1 MGEHPVNEA
10 LPAATAAQDPEAS
23 FSLLGPVQVHQGAL
37 TLPLGPP
44 QQRAV
49 LAMLLCRHN
58 TVVGTGE
65 LVDGLWGEA
74 PPHTAVGTVRSY
86 VYRLRRILGARI
98 TTHGQGYRLRLGHG
112 ELDLCRFEDLVAEAR
127 GAAADGNPAAGRD
140 GLAEGLALWRGT
152 PLAGLPGP
160 QARIQRER
168 LAELRL
174 SVLVERIELDV
185 LLGRH
190 ARLVGELTGL
200 CAEHPRNDRLRALLD
215 TVLERSGRGREART
229 APPATGTAD
238 GRTAGPRPGAAP
250 PPAGR
255 PAAQSA
261 TPSPAQAATAPPAH
275 GWTAPPAAQAAASAS
290 PGAQAGTAP
299 GVQAGTAPGV
309 QAGTAP
315 AGQVCTVSGAQAR
328 TAPPAAQAATAP
340 PGGDTSGGP
349 RHVPPPPAQLPYV
362 PVDFTG
368 RTGPEQA
375 IVDAL
380 TPAPAPGP
388 AAGAP
393 LRSVAISA
401 VGGIGGVGK
410 TTLAVHAA
418 QRLRDHFPDGQLYA
432 NLRGVREDPADP
444 GAVLASFLR
453 ALGVAGAAVPDDPEE
468 RAGLYRSRLA
478 GRRVLLVLDD
488 ARDTAQVEPLL
499 PGSPTCAVLVTSR
512 HTLPGLP
519 ASLRLRLDVLPD
531 AEALAMLG
539 RIVGEARIAAEPDAA
554 LALVG
559 RCGALPLALRLAGS
573 RLATRPAWALADYVR
588 LLDGARPALLG
599 RAGGQGGADGV
610 DACFR
615 LSYDLLD
622 PEQARLFQ
630 LLSLPRAA
638 ALDTAGAAA
647 LAGMAEAEAEGHL
660 ERIAAL
666 GLLESPAPGVHRLHD
681 LLREYAAARSRE
693 DDTPAD
699 RTAALLRLLAHVR
712 ERARSAYAAERPG
725 HPLATPARPPAAAPV
740 PAGLPFDHACVLAV
754 AVQAVQA
761 APEAVGPAADTVLAL
776 DPLLDGSF
784 LWGALVSPARGI
796 LGTAQA
802 RGDVRAAGRTGHM
815 LGAAL
820 MRLGRLDEADRALQ
834 DADRAAR
841 TCGDDVILTEILT
854 TRALVRQALSD
865 WETAGALY
873 REAVDTGTR
882 CGNGWGVGHA
892 LSNSVGALLR
902 SGRAADADAAARA
915 ALDAA
920 RARGDRYAEAH
931 ALYSQGIVA
940 RHTGRTEEA
949 VTLHRESAA
958 LGVRHGYPVYA
969 AMNLVSQ
976 TAALLAG
983 DRAREA
989 ADCGER
995 AVEAARRVG
1004 WRAAEAR
1011 ALRLL
1016 GTALAAAGD
1025 REAAASRLEEA
1036 VRLLDALALP
1046 EAADAR
1052 TVLATLTSPEP
1063 TDTPDPAP
1071 GA

>member
-1 MGEHPVNEA
+1 MNEA
-10 LPAATAAQDPEAS
+10 LPAATAAHDPDAS
-23 FSLLGPVQVHQGAL
+23 FSLLGPVQAHHGAL
-37 TLPLGPP
+37 ALPLGPP

-127 GAAADGNPAAGRD
+127 GAAADGNPAAARD
-140 GLAEGLALWRGT
+140 GLAEGLGLWRGT

-229 APPATGTAD
+229 APSATGTAD

-250 PPAGR
+250 PPAG
-255 PAAQSA
+255 
-261 TPSPAQAATAPPAH
+261 
-275 GWTAPPAAQAAASAS
+275 G
-290 PGAQAGTAP
+290 
-299 GVQAGTAPGV
+299 
-309 QAGTAP
+309 
-315 AGQVCTVSGAQAR
+315 
-328 TAPPAAQAATAP
+328 PAAQAATAP
-340 PGGDTSGGP
+340 PGGGTSGDA
-349 RHVPPPPAQLPYV
+349 RHVAPPPAQLPYV

-368 RTGPEQA
+368 RSGPEQS

-380 TPAPAPGP
+380 APAPG
-388 AAGAP
+388 AGAA
-393 LRSVAISA
+393 LRSAAISA

-432 NLRGVREDPADP
+432 NLRGVREDPAEP

-453 ALGVAGAAVPDDPEE
+453 ALGVADAAVPDDPEE
-468 RAGLYRSRLA
+468 RAALYRSRLT

-499 PGSPTCAVLVTSR
+499 PDSPTCAVLVTSR

-519 ASLRLRLDVLPD
+519 ASLHLRLDVLPD
-531 AEALAMLG
+531 TEALAMLG

-610 DACFR
+610 EACFR

-622 PEQARLFQ
+622 PEQARLFR

-638 ALDTAGAAA
+638 TLDTAGAAA

-681 LLREYAAARSRE
+681 LLREFAAARSRG

-699 RTAALLRLLAHVR
+699 RAAALLRLLAHVR
-712 ERARSAYAAERPG
+712 DRARAAYTAERPG
-725 HPLATPARPPAAAPV
+725 HPLAAPAGPPAPAPV

-754 AVQAVQA
+754 AVQAVEA
-761 APEAVGPAADTVLAL
+761 APQAVGPAADTVLAL
-776 DPLLDGSF
+776 EPLLDGSF

-802 RGDVRAAGRTGHM
+802 RGDIRAAGRIGHM

-820 MRLGRLDEADRALQ
+820 MRLGRLDEADRVLQ

-841 TCGDDVILTEILT
+841 TCDDIIRAEILT

-949 VTLHRESAA
+949 VARHRESAA
-958 LGVRHGYPVYA
+958 LGTRHGYPAYA

-983 DRAREA
+983 DRARDA

-995 AVEAARRVG
+995 AVEATRRVG

-1016 GTALAAAGD
+1016 GTALAFAGD
-1025 REAAASRLEEA
+1025 REAAAARLGEA

-1052 TVLATLTSPEP
+1052 TVLATLTAPDP
-1063 TDTPDPAP
+1063 TDTPDPTPGADPAEAPVPAPRTADPAPRPPGSPRTAAAAP
-1071 GA
+1071 GAAVPAPRTADSA

>member
-1 MGEHPVNEA
+1 MNEA
-10 LPAATAAQDPEAS
+10 LPAASAAADPAAS
-23 FSLLGPVQVHQGAL
+23 FSLLGPVQAHHGAL
-37 TLPLGPP
+37 ALPLGPP

-58 TVVGTGE
+58 TVVDTGE

-86 VYRLRRILGARI
+86 VYRLRRILGDRI
-98 TTHGQGYRLRLGHG
+98 DTHGQGYRLRLGHG

-127 GAAADGNPAAGRD
+127 GAAADGDPAAARD
-140 GLAEGLALWRGT
+140 GLAKGLGMWRGT

-160 QARIQRER
+160 QARIQRDR

-174 SVLVERIELDV
+174 SVLVERIELDL

-200 CAEHPRNDRLRALLD
+200 CAEHPRHDRLRALLD
-215 TVLERSGRGREART
+215 TVLERSGRGGEART
-229 APPATGTAD
+229 APPGGA
-238 GRTAGPRPGAAP
+238 RPAGPPQGPAPGTAAP
-250 PPAGR
+250 PPA
-255 PAAQSA
+255 A
-261 TPSPAQAATAPPAH
+261 
-275 GWTAPPAAQAAASAS
+275 
-290 PGAQAGTAP
+290 
-299 GVQAGTAPGV
+299 
-309 QAGTAP
+309 
-315 AGQVCTVSGAQAR
+315 
-328 TAPPAAQAATAP
+328 
-340 PGGDTSGGP
+340 DTSDGSRPGSP
-349 RHVPPPPAQLPYV
+349 TPAQLPYV

-368 RTGPEQA
+368 RAGPEQA

-380 TPAPAPGP
+380 APSP
-388 AAGAP
+388 AAGTA

-432 NLRGVREDPADP
+432 NLRGVREDPAEP

-453 ALGVAGAAVPDDPEE
+453 ALGVADAAVPDDPEE

-519 ASLRLRLDVLPD
+519 ASLRIRLDVLPD

-539 RIVGEARIAAEPDAA
+539 RIAGEARVAAEPDAA

-599 RAGGQGGADGV
+599 RAGGQGDADGV
-610 DACFR
+610 EACFR

-622 PEQARLFQ
+622 PAQARLFRM
-630 LLSLPRAA
+630 LSLPRAA
-638 ALDTAGAAA
+638 TLDTAGAAA
-647 LAGMAEAEAEGHL
+647 LAGMAESEAEGHL

-681 LLREYAAARSRE
+681 LLREFAAARSRE
-693 DDTPAD
+693 DDTPAG
-699 RTAALLRLLAHVR
+699 RAAALLRLLGHVR
-712 ERARSAYAAERPG
+712 ERARTAYAAARPG
-725 HPLATPARPPAAAPV
+725 HPFAAPAGPPAAAPA
-740 PAGLPFDHACVLAV
+740 PPGLPFDHASVLAV
-754 AVQAVQA
+754 AVQTVEA
-761 APEAVGPAADTVLAL
+761 APEAVGAAADTVLAL

-802 RGDVRAAGRTGHM
+802 RGDIRAAGRIGHM

-841 TCGDDVILTEILT
+841 TCGDDIVRTEILT
-854 TRALVRQALSD
+854 TRALVRQALAD
-865 WETAGALY
+865 WEAADALY

-892 LSNSVGALLR
+892 RSNSVGALMRL
-902 SGRAADADAAARA
+902 GRAADADAAARA

-940 RHTGRTEEA
+940 RHAGRTEEA
-949 VTLHRESAA
+949 VARHRESAE
-958 LGVRHGYPVYA
+958 LGLRHGYPVYG

-983 DRAREA
+983 NRARDA
-989 ADCGER
+989 AECGER

-1011 ALRLL
+1011 ALRLH

-1025 REAAASRLEEA
+1025 REAAAARLDEA
-1036 VRLLDALALP
+1036 IRLLDALALP

-1052 TVLATLTSPEP
+1052 AALAALTAPEAAGP
-1063 TDTPDPAP
+1063 SVPAP
-1071 GA
+1071 RTAEPVRSTVPAPRTARPVRAAVPAPRTPESALPTADSDSGRIRGGRAADA

>member
-1 MGEHPVNEA
+1 MHPVNEA
-10 LPAATAAQDPEAS
+10 LPAASAAADPAVS
-23 FSLLGPVQVHQGAL
+23 FSLLGPVRAHHGAL
-37 TLPLGPP
+37 ALPLGPP

-58 TVVGTGE
+58 TVVGTAE

-86 VYRLRRILGARI
+86 VYRLRRILGDRI
-98 TTHGQGYRLRLGHG
+98 ATHGQGYRLRLGHG

-127 GAAADGNPAAGRD
+127 GAAAGGDPAAARD
-140 GLAEGLALWRGT
+140 GLAEGLGMWHGT

-190 ARLVGELTGL
+190 ASLAGELTGL

-215 TVLERSGRGREART
+215 AVRERSGRGGGART
-229 APPATGTAD
+229 APSGTG
-238 GRTAGPRPGAAP
+238 GGPTAGPPPGPAPRTAAP
-250 PPAGR
+250 PPG
-255 PAAQSA
+255 
-261 TPSPAQAATAPPAH
+261 
-275 GWTAPPAAQAAASAS
+275 ASDS
-290 PGAQAGTAP
+290 GGT
-299 GVQAGTAPGV
+299 
-309 QAGTAP
+309 
-315 AGQVCTVSGAQAR
+315 R
-328 TAPPAAQAATAP
+328 TA
-340 PGGDTSGGP
+340 S
-349 RHVPPPPAQLPYV
+349 PPPAQLPYV
-362 PVDFTG
+362 PADFTG
-368 RTGPEQA
+368 RSGVEQA

-380 TPAPAPGP
+380 APGP
-388 AAGAP
+388 AAGAA

-432 NLRGVREDPADP
+432 NLRGVREDPAEP

-453 ALGVAGAAVPDDPEE
+453 ALGVADAAVPDDAEE

-478 GRRVLLVLDD
+478 GRRVLVVLDD

-519 ASLRLRLDVLPD
+519 ASLRIRLDVLPD

-539 RIVGEARIAAEPDAA
+539 RIAGEARVAAEPDAA

-599 RAGGQGGADGV
+599 RAGGQGDADGV
-610 DACFR
+610 EACFR

-622 PEQARLFQ
+622 PAQARLFRI
-630 LLSLPRAA
+630 LSLPRAA
-638 ALDTAGAAA
+638 TLDTAGAAA
-647 LAGMAEAEAEGHL
+647 LAGTDEAEAEEHL

-681 LLREYAAARSRE
+681 LLREFAAARSRE

-699 RTAALLRLLAHVR
+699 RAAALLRLLVHVR
-712 ERARSAYAAERPG
+712 ERARAAYAAERPG
-725 HPLATPARPPAAAPV
+725 HPLAAPAGPPAAAPA
-740 PAGLPFDHACVLAV
+740 PAGLPFDHASVLAV
-754 AVQAVQA
+754 AVQAVEA
-761 APEAVGPAADTVLAL
+761 VPEAVGPAADTVLAL

-784 LWGALVSPARGI
+784 LWGVLVSPARGI

-802 RGDVRAAGRTGHM
+802 RGDVRAAGRIGHM

-820 MRLGRLDEADRALQ
+820 MRLGRLDEADRALR

-841 TCGDDVILTEILT
+841 ACGDDIVRTEILT
-854 TRALVRQALSD
+854 TRALVRQALAD
-865 WETAGALY
+865 WEAAEALY
-873 REAVDTGTR
+873 REAVATGTR

-892 LSNSVGALLR
+892 RSNSVGALLR

-915 ALDAA
+915 ARDAA

-940 RHTGRTEEA
+940 RHAGRTEEA
-949 VTLHRESAA
+949 VARHRESAE
-958 LGVRHGYPVYA
+958 LGLRHGYPVYA

-983 DRAREA
+983 DRAPDA
-989 ADCGER
+989 AECGER

-1025 REAAASRLEEA
+1025 REAAAARLDEA

-1052 TVLATLTSPEP
+1052 AVLAALTAPEP
-1063 TDTPDPAP
+1063 AGATGPAQAPAAVPPPVPPAP
-1071 GA
+1071 PPFPQSGARNP